1 MIESIATIPIDSSVP
16 ISFAT
21 LSGGILQVI
30 LGLPDAVS
38 STVPPTTVPPT
49 TVPPNS
55 VPPTSAPPNPVPPPL
70 PVGATTATSSCTTGL
85 LPSFPT
91 QFPPLI
97 SLNNQELTIPDLL
110 YQMRQVV
117 CGATCDQPPS
127 GW

>member
-49 TVPPNS
+49 TVPPTS
-55 VPPTSAPPNPVPPPL
+55 VPPNPVPPPL

-110 YQMRQVV
+110 YQ
-117 CGATCDQPPS
+117 
-127 GW
+127 